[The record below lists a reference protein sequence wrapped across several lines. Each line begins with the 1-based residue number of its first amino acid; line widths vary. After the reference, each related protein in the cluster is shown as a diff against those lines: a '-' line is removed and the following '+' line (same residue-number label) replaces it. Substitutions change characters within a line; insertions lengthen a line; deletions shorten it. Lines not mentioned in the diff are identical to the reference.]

1 MRSRLPE
8 AKDIINNLMNE
19 KTKTEVSED
28 EASWLGI
35 NGVAVNESNAQLYNM
50 PQGVYVYSIVED
62 GHGPAASSDLQEKD
76 IITAIEG
83 TGISSMV

>member
-1 MRSRLPE
+1 MNGEVIGINSAKYSSEEVEGMGFAIPITE

-35 NGVAVNESNAQLYNM
+35 NGVAVNESNA
-50 PQGVYVYSIVED
+50 
-62 GHGPAASSDLQEKD
+62 
-76 IITAIEG
+76 
-83 TGISSMV
+83 